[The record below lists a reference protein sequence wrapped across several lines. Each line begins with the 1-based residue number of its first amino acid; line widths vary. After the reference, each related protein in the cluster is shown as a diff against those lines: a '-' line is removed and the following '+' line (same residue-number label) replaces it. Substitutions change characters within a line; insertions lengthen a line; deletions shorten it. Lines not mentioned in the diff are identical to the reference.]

1 MTFWKIIRTR
11 KIILKITT
19 LLSRSKCI
27 KLANRLPIGKLHST
41 AKVTMW
47 LLPCLMFGTTP
58 SESHHADRTGF
69 LRLFRWGNKWSICS
83 RSQREWV
90 RSPASSSGSRA
101 GFIYSSPHT
110 QGRVE
115 YRRQDSSYNQA
126 RLCDESMWWKL
137 LHNGLQGALGLLYTY
152 IHIMGGR
159 VPFPHSWPWVSLI
172 SYSLVSGV
180 ASLIMGV
187 QWAIPASLDLELQV
201 TTQDLQLASQVRQSF
216 GTEPSTC
223 GTGLYSTYQNWAEPQ
238 NPLHTHSMLTAPVVI
253 T

>member
-19 LLSRSKCI
+19 LLSRSKCM
-27 KLANRLPIGKLHST
+27 KHANRLPIGKFHST

-47 LLPCLMFGTTP
+47 LLPCHIGTHWYTP

-90 RSPASSSGSRA
+90 QGPASSSGSRA

-126 RLCDESMWWKL
+126 RLCNESSMWWKL
-137 LHNGLQGALGLLYTY
+137 LHNGLQGTLGLLYTY
-152 IHIMGGR
+152 IHITLSGGR

-180 ASLIMGV
+180 
-187 QWAIPASLDLELQV
+187 E
-201 TTQDLQLASQVRQSF
+201 
-216 GTEPSTC
+216 
-223 GTGLYSTYQNWAEPQ
+223 
-238 NPLHTHSMLTAPVVI
+238 H
-253 T
+253 